1 MCGVSGI
8 LGGHL
13 DGPSRERAIC
23 SMVSTLTHRG
33 PDGWGIYCSGE
44 LALGHTRLSIVDL
57 QGGHQPMMS
66 DRFVICYNG
75 EIYNHIELRQELEKK
90 GVTFETTCDTEV
102 ALKAFEVYG
111 TDAFSL
117 FNGQFAMLIWDRQK
131 KELVVARDRYGIRP
145 LYVLQYGGAFYFSSE
160 IKAFDTL
167 EGYRRTMDMQALFEH
182 ALLWNTMG
190 DSTVYNGIRSV
201 SSGTFERFTAQ
212 GRVGGGRYYEI
223 GESCGASPET
233 LEEAG
238 ELLESLLLDS
248 VRLRLR
254 SDVPVGAYLS
264 GGIDSSVIT
273 HLTSVWNR
281 EKFKTFS
288 VAFEDA
294 EFDESFFQR
303 EMVSRINSDHLA
315 LQVGYS
321 HINEHFLDAVY
332 HFERPVFRT
341 AGVPLFM
348 LSEKVREHGIKVV
361 LTGEGADEILCGYD
375 SFKELK
381 LLEFWGRDPS
391 STMRPLLIKKLYPH
405 LRHYSN
411 PRQYGLM
418 KMYYEGFLG
427 EYDNELTGLNIRAG
441 NNRILAKY
449 FHKDHP
455 VTFEKERLIETARQ
469 VLPDNFS
476 SWTLLQKNQ
485 FMEMKT
491 LLSGYLLSS
500 QGDRMSLAHSVEG
513 RYPFLDH
520 RVVEALF
527 YFKDR
532 FKLRGFSQKY
542 LLGKT
547 YGHHLPDAIVN
558 RPKKPYTAP
567 DLKSFFHGGGLS
579 EQAAHFLSPE
589 MLREYGVFDE
599 TMVERLV
606 NKFNRQIPAEIGY
619 RDNMLIT
626 FILSCQ
632 MTHHWAGHPKKDLL
646 DPASMTVRIDDR
658 QGTTGAVG

>member
-1 MCGVSGI
+1 
-8 LGGHL
+8 
-13 DGPSRERAIC
+13 
-23 SMVSTLTHRG
+23 MVSTLTHRG
-33 PDGWGIYCSGE
+33 PDGWGIYCGGE

-57 QGGHQPMMS
+57 EGGHQPMMS
-66 DRFVICYNG
+66 DRYVISYNG
-75 EIYNHIELRQELEKK
+75 EIYNHIEIREDLEQR
-90 GVTFETTCDTEV
+90 GVAFTTTSDTEV

-111 TDAFSL
+111 TEAFSK
-117 FNGQFAMLIWDRQK
+117 FNGQFAMLIWDRREK
-131 KELVVARDRYGIRP
+131 RLVAARDRYGIRP
-145 LYVLQYGGAFYFSSE
+145 LYVLEHDGGWYFSSE
-160 IKAFDTL
+160 IKAFDTID
-167 EGYRRTMDMQALFEH
+167 GYRRTLDMQALFEH
-182 ALLWNTMG
+182 ALLWNTLG
-190 DSTVYNGIRSV
+190 DRTIYNQIRSL
-201 SSGTFERFTAQ
+201 SAGTFERFTTD
-212 GRVGGGRYYEI
+212 GRSRAHRYYEI
-223 GESCGASPET
+223 GESCGVSPET
-233 LEEAG
+233 LEDAG
-238 ELLESLLLDS
+238 EALEELLLDS

-264 GGIDSSVIT
+264 GGIDSSVIS
-273 HLTSVWNR
+273 HLTSRWNSDR
-281 EKFKTFS
+281 FKTFS

-294 EFDESFFQR
+294 EFDESFFQK
-303 EMVSRINSDHLA
+303 EMVSRIDSDHLA
-315 LQVGYS
+315 IQVGYR
-321 HINEHFLDAVY
+321 HIDEHFLDAVY

-348 LSEKVREHGIKVV
+348 LSEKVREQGIKVV

-381 LLEFWGRDPS
+381 LLEFWSRDPAS
-391 STMRPLLIKKLYPH
+391 KMRPLLIKKLYPH

-427 EYDNELTGLNIRAG
+427 EYDNDLSGLNIRAG
-441 NNRILAKY
+441 NNRILSNY

-455 VTFEKERLIETARQ
+455 LSFDKERLIETARQ

-476 SWTLLQKNQ
+476 TWTLLQKNQ

-500 QGDRMSLAHSVEG
+500 QGDRMSLAHGVEG

-527 YFKDR
+527 YFKDSY
-532 FKLRGFSQKY
+532 KLRGFSQKY

-547 YGHHLPDAIVN
+547 YRDSLPEAIVN

-579 EQAAHFLSPE
+579 EQAAYFLSE
-589 MLREYGVFDE
+589 DTVREYGVFDE
-599 TMVERLV
+599 AMVNRLV
-606 NKFNRQIPAEIGY
+606 GKFNRQMPAEIGY

-632 MTHHWAGHPKKDLL
+632 MTQFWAMNPKRDAL
-646 DPASMTVRIDDR
+646 DPERMTVKIDDR
-658 QGTTGAVG
+658 